1 MEQPQANFP
10 LMKQL
15 IFASNNIHKAA
26 EIRALLNN
34 RFEIIT
40 LKEAWLDIEIPEPHE
55 TLKKNA
61 SEKSTTIFKL
71 TQKDCFSEDSGLEV
85 VALHGAPGVRSA
97 RYAGDISTAFDNNAL
112 LLKNMHGILNR
123 EAQFKTV
130 ISLILNGKEIFFEG
144 TCKGSIAHEPSGENG
159 FGYDPIFI
167 PDGYNQTFAELGLP
181 VKSIISHRKKAIAKM
196 NDFLESLNK

>member
-15 IFASNNIHKAA
+15 IFASNNIHKAD
-26 EIRALLNN
+26 EIRALFNN

-40 LKEAWLDIEIPEPHE
+40 LKEAGIDIEIPEPHD
-55 TLKKNA
+55 TLEKNA
-61 SEKSTTIFKL
+61 SEKSGAIFKL

-85 VALHGAPGVRSA
+85 AELQGAPGVRSA
-97 RYAGDISTAFDNNAL
+97 RYAGDVSNAADNNSL
-112 LLKNMHGILNR
+112 LLKNMQGILNR

-130 ISLILNGKEIFFEG
+130 ISLILDGEEIFFEG
-144 TCKGSIAHEPSGENG
+144 ICKGSIAHEPSGENG

-167 PDGYNQTFAELGLP
+167 PEGYNQTFAELGLP
-181 VKSIISHRKKAIAKM
+181 VKSTISHRKKAIAKM
-196 NDFLESLNK
+196 NEFLQSLNR